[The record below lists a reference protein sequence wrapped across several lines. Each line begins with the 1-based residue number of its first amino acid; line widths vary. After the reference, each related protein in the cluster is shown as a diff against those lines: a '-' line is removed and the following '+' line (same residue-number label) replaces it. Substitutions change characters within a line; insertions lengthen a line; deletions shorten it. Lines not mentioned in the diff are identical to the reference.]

1 MHYSLVTL
9 IICILIHIRIVGL
22 LVFPFPCQTDFLS
35 KWYFLASFYIRKNKQ
50 DPNLSKLLNVLY
62 LFQIVVKLFVTI
74 FIFFF
79 SFAGG
84 GRELK
89 GITSSKLVSAPS

>member
-22 LVFPFPCQTDFLS
+22 LIFPFPCQTDFPS
-35 KWYFLASFYIRKNKQ
+35 KWYFLASFYISENKQ
-50 DPNLSKLLNVLY
+50 DPNLSKLLNFLY

-74 FIFFF
+74 FNFFF
-79 SFAGG
+79 SLLQEGV
-84 GRELK
+84 E
-89 GITSSKLVSAPS
+89 S